1 MSPYQSMS
9 CLEDYYKVYIV
20 NKLMS
25 RHGFFNAVI
34 VTSLYKGD
42 SSWPLIKMIS
52 THHVQARS
60 IIFWK
65 GGGGQTGPKNLE
77 KQKKK
82 TGLPW
87 EKVGCYMP
95 DCQKHQFSG
104 TQLVFIERS
113 LGLIERPVK
122 IYRQNNKLVF
132 TDSVNKYI

>member
-42 SSWPLIKMIS
+42 SSWPLIEMIS
-52 THHVQARS
+52 THHVQACS

-65 GGGGQTGPKNLE
+65 WGGADWSKKSWEAKKENRFAPRKSGMLHAWLSETSILRHSISLYWEELGSNRKASQNLQTE
-77 KQKKK
+77 Q
-82 TGLPW
+82 
-87 EKVGCYMP
+87 
-95 DCQKHQFSG
+95 Q
-104 TQLVFIERS
+104 IS
-113 LGLIERPVK
+113 LYWFGK
-122 IYRQNNKLVF
+122 
-132 TDSVNKYI
+132 